1 MGQQVLPLVVG
12 CMQVQPHAG
21 AGVVGVVGMHLPVPV
36 VPAAQHFDPLREG
49 DAHAHIAGGGGT
61 HGAGGAHGG
70 GAGGVSGDGG
80 GGGGDFMTGAGGG
93 GER

>member
-1 MGQQVLPLVVG
+1 MGQQVFPLVVG

-21 AGVVGVVGMHLPVPV
+21 AGVLDASTHLPVAV
-36 VPAAQHFDPLREG
+36 VPAAQHVDPLFVG
-49 DAHAHIAGGGGT
+49 LAHGHIAGGGST

-80 GGGGDFMTGAGGG
+80 GGGVDFTTGAGGG
-93 GER
+93 GEA